1 MPVQYQS
8 VIAEHMAVREGAGWF
23 DVSHLGRFRLEGPT
37 AEATLRHLLCND
49 ITRVGPGRAQY
60 TMILNQ
66 SGGVIDDLI
75 VWKWTEESYW
85 VLPNAANHSRVM
97 DLFRGHDAA
106 AELEDLR
113 PGTVTI
119 AVQGPD
125 ASAILESVLG
135 DAPKRFRTMEGS
147 FAGEPVWAA
156 GTGYTGER
164 GGEVAIPARTAAA
177 FASALTEAGAKPC
190 GLGARDTLRL
200 EAGLPLWGQDLDE
213 TITPLEA
220 GLDFAVSLGRD
231 FVGSEAL
238 ERQVRDGLPKGLV
251 AFRFPGRQIARTGIP
266 LRTERS
272 SGTVSSGNFSPVLQC
287 GIGMGYLEPPDTD
300 DTVEAQIR
308 GVWTRA
314 ERVDLPFVPRG

>member
-8 VIAEHMAVREGAGWF
+8 VIAEHMAVRERAGWF
-23 DVSHLGRFRLEGPT
+23 DVSHLGRFRFEGPT
-37 AEATLRHLLCND
+37 AEGTLRHLLCND
-49 ITRVGPGRAQY
+49 ITKVGPGRAQY

-75 VWKWTEESYW
+75 VWKWSEESYW

-97 DLFRGHDAA
+97 DLFKGRDGAA
-106 AELEDLR
+106 QLEDLR

-125 ASAILESVLG
+125 ASDIIASVLG
-135 DAPKRFRTMEGS
+135 EAPKRFRTLEGS

-164 GGEVAIPARTAAA
+164 GGEVAIPARTAQA
-177 FASALTEAGAKPC
+177 FAAALTEAGAKPC

-213 TITPLEA
+213 SITPLEA

-238 ERQVRDGLPKGLV
+238 ERQVRGGLRKSLV
-251 AFRFPGRQIARTGIP
+251 AFRFPGRQIARTGSR

-272 SGTVSSGNFSPVLQC
+272 SGVVSSGNFSPVLQC

-300 DTVEAQIR
+300 DTVEAEIR